1 MTRSEDCAAILI
13 RKYRCIKRADF
24 ARYPND
30 ILLIHSDERTE
41 HGTVGTGLGYA
52 HCGGRLACDLTEAF
66 ARDEHGAFM
75 LLGYAG
81 CERHHKPTEDQ
92 RKIILFAIVT
102 NLLLNVRERDYVHA
116 DLSAIL
122 AKLTCKC

>member
-1 MTRSEDCAAILI
+1 
-13 RKYRCIKRADF
+13 
-24 ARYPND
+24 
-30 ILLIHSDERTE
+30 
-41 HGTVGTGLGYA
+41 
-52 HCGGRLACDLTEAF
+52 
-66 ARDEHGAFM
+66 M